1 MLIIAKKNI
10 YILILNLNY
19 NIGKNVRLL
28 KKLVQSYKL
37 IINNDSNFAIFLLSH
52 SIVFIIYLGL
62 NNLELNLL
70 FL

>member
-37 IINNDSNFAIFLLSH
+37 IINNDSNFAIYLLSQT
-52 SIVFIIYLGL
+52 IVFIIYLGL
-62 NNLELNLL
+62 SNLELSLL

>member
-37 IINNDSNFAIFLLSH
+37 IINNDSNFAIYLLSQ

-62 NNLELNLL
+62 GNLELSLL